1 MSSRIIT
8 LFTMTYKLTIVLLAL
23 NTVFYSYKKE
33 YIQKENIKN
42 IPVDQWPIV
51 GSTTGTDSDKPCMIY
66 FDNGF
71 QPFRIRTTSNIME
84 SIIFPR
90 ILDKTVYN
98 GIFHI
103 RTENINGGYRKGD
116 LIKEDWRKNTSQYRM
131 PVTFIQIKIC
141 PFSESK
147 KFRFRLSD
155 SKNVKQWKSAYYA
168 PSIEIDFIEKFR
180 FEIAKNNYL
189 LVILDLMSSGID
201 ETKVILEDCL
211 PRFSRE
217 AHPNAVV
224 IYILSNLDHLTVDSI
239 INSPTE
245 TIILKAYSI

>member
-1 MSSRIIT
+1 MYRIQRIG
-8 LFTMTYKLTIVLLAL
+8 
-23 NTVFYSYKKE
+23 
-33 YIQKENIKN
+33 NI
-42 IPVDQWPIV
+42 
-51 GSTTGTDSDKPCMIY
+51 
-66 FDNGF
+66 
-71 QPFRIRTTSNIME
+71 
-84 SIIFPR
+84 
-90 ILDKTVYN
+90 YN

-103 RTENINGGYRKGD
+103 RTENINGGYRKGG

-131 PVTFIQIKIC
+131 PGTFIQIKIC

-155 SKNVKQWKSAYYA
+155 SKNVKQWKSVYYA

-180 FEIAKNNYL
+180 FEIAKNNNL

-224 IYILSNLDHLTVDSI
+224 FYILSNLDHLTVDSI